1 MVRFSGEWV
10 ACGWLAGDGRIGG
23 GGFCCAKSV
32 VGGPACEWVLKDGL
46 AVKDGSAVSGLLA
59 AVGGCVGCGG
69 WRWLCFAFGAFFF
82 FFFLVVVN
90 ATIFL
95 VVVFFFFF

>member
-10 ACGWLAGDGRIGG
+10 ACGWLAGDGRIDG

-32 VGGPACEWVLKDGL
+32 VGGPACECVLKDGL

-69 WRWLCFAFGAFFF
+69 WQWLCFDFGAFFF

-95 VVVFFFFF
+95 VVVFFFF